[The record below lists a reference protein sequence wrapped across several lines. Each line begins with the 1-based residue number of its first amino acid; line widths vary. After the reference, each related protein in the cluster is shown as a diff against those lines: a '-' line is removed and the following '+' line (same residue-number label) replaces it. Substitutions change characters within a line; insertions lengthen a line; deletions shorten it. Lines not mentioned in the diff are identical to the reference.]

1 MSQPTNA
8 FTPNVLPIDFAQVLV
23 GPQGPKGD
31 KGDTGAKGDTG
42 NPGAAGADGAKGD
55 KGDKGDKGPPGD
67 GSITVVAAE
76 ALSAGE
82 PVGIA
87 DGLAMKASALGAEA
101 IGFALESVAAGST
114 VHICRD
120 GVNTAVTGLT
130 AGVQYLGTSPGTFS
144 STPPTTAG
152 ALVQKLG
159 LAVDSFTLIFKA
171 ERILRLA

>member
-1 MSQPTNA
+1 MVDIVTRAGKGAPLTHTEMDANFNNLNSGKQET
-8 FTPNVLPIDFAQVLV
+8 LV
-23 GPQGPKGD
+23 SGDNIKRLNGVSILGPGNIVFGPD
-31 KGDTGAKGDTG
+31 YIEF
-42 NPGAAGADGAKGD
+42 PAGE
-55 KGDKGDKGPPGD
+55 
-67 GSITVVAAE
+67 T
-76 ALSAGE
+76 LLAGE

-87 DGLAMKASALGAEA
+87 NGLVVKASAIGVEA
-101 IGFALESVAAGST
+101 VGFVLEGVAQGST
-114 VHICRD
+114 AKLCRD